1 MDFLEEQKDITPIDF
16 FESIIATR
24 SFMIRKDDEYLS
36 SYSSQMIDCIIK
48 FPLCE
53 DVFTSILS
61 QNISNILDSFVLS
74 YDMKDDVI
82 IDYITELSNY
92 ATIFT
97 VNEKYENSYDEV
109 CKILKDVRN
118 MNQHPLMDWT
128 GIPILPPVDEKEF
141 E

>member
-1 MDFLEEQKDITPIDF
+1 
-16 FESIIATR
+16 
-24 SFMIRKDDEYLS
+24 MIRKDEEYLS

-48 FPLCE
+48 FPSCE
-53 DVFTSILS
+53 DEFASMLS
-61 QNISNILDSFVLS
+61 ENISNILYSFVLS

-92 ATIFT
+92 ATIFA
-97 VNEKYENSYDEV
+97 VNEKYKNTYDEV
-109 CKILKDVRN
+109 CKILKDLIN

-128 GIPILPPVDEKEF
+128 GIPRLSPVDEKEF